1 VGAGTA
7 GSWQVDPH
15 GVQSVLQD
23 VATAG
28 TAIAKAVQPLAGAAQ
43 GGSAAADGLDTVA
56 CTVGVPSEG
65 LISAAMQ
72 AFLETIS
79 TRIAEIDTRVP
90 TAATALHDAA
100 NAVLAGDDEIA
111 AQIQGT
117 MLAATLPMGS
127 RMGTP

>member
-1 VGAGTA
+1 MGAVAAGT
-7 GSWQVDPH
+7 WQVDPH

-23 VATAG
+23 VTTAA
-28 TAIAKAVQPLAGAAQ
+28 TAIAKALEPLDGAAQ

-65 LISAAMQ
+65 LISAAMH

-100 NAVLAGDDEIA
+100 NAVIAGDDEIA
-111 AQIQGT
+111 SQIQGT
-117 MLAATLPMGS
+117 MLAAMLPMGS
-127 RMGTP
+127 QMGKP